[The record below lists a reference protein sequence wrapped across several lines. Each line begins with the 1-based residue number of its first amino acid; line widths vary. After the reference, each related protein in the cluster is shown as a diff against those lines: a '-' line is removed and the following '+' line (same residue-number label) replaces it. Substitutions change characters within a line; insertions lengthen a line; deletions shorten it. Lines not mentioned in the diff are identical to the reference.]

1 MLKWRTR
8 RWPWY
13 FLRVPATPGNGT
25 LMQFD
30 PAQIGTLVI
39 KIGTNLLRGKLA
51 FEGKVIESVVRE
63 LCVLKREHDLNIL
76 IVTSGAV
83 GCGMTAIGME
93 QRPATLPTKQA
104 VAAIGQ
110 ATLMHYYETLLRSY
124 GDLHAAQILLT
135 PGDLDDRERYLNV
148 RNTLNTLFEMKRV
161 VPVVNENDTTAVEQL
176 RFGDND
182 TLAARVASKIN
193 AGLLI
198 ILSDVD
204 GLYDKNPAAHPDARL
219 LPLVEEIT
227 PEITAGAGG
236 AGTATGTGGM
246 QTKLAAASMATAA
259 GVPVAI
265 ANGHRREVIRE
276 VLSGAGPCTVFTVTK
291 EALSHRKRWIAF
303 GRQAVGRLA
312 IDGGA
317 KRALLESGKSLLPA
331 GITQVVG
338 DFEVGAAVEIVD
350 DSGIPIARAL
360 VNYSSADIRAVLGK
374 RSAEISNILGH
385 KDFDEV
391 VHRNNLVVL

>member
-1 MLKWRTR
+1 
-8 RWPWY
+8 
-13 FLRVPATPGNGT
+13 
-25 LMQFD
+25 MQFD

-51 FEGKVIESVVRE
+51 FEGKVIEAVVRE
-63 LCVLKREHDLNIL
+63 LCELKRDHDLNIL

-93 QRPATLPTKQA
+93 QRPNTLPGKQA

-110 ATLMHYYETLLRSY
+110 ATLMHYYETLLRHY

-148 RNTLNTLFEMKRV
+148 RNTLNTLFDMKKV

-204 GLYDKNPAAHPDARL
+204 GLYDKNPAAHADARL
-219 LPLVEEIT
+219 LPVVDAIT
-227 PEITAGAGG
+227 PEISAGAAGP
-236 AGTATGTGGM
+236 GTATGTGGM
-246 QTKLAAASMATAA
+246 HTKLTAASMATAA
-259 GVPVAI
+259 GVPVVI
-265 ANGHRREVIRE
+265 ANGHRLNIIKD
-276 VLSGAGPCTVFTVTK
+276 VLQGAAPCTVFTVTK

-303 GRQAVGRLA
+303 GRQAVGRLHV
-312 IDGGA
+312 DEGA
-317 KRALLESGKSLLPA
+317 RRALLESGKSLLPA
-331 GITQVVG
+331 GVVDVTG
-338 DFEVGAAVEIVD
+338 EFEVGAAVEIVD
-350 DSGIPIARAL
+350 QNGVALARAL
-360 VNYSSADIRAVLGK
+360 VNYSSDDIRAVMGRK
-374 RSAEISNILGH
+374 TSDISNILGR
-385 KDFDEV
+385 KDFDEI
-391 VHRNNLVVL
+391 VHRDNLVVL